1 MQFVDLAI
9 EVQNAILEYCRRNFM
24 EPSEEVLNSLAQIFD
39 SAVDEVLVVGE
50 ITGVIGGYSTSQLL
64 SSTRSEILNNMVTQA
79 LDMAEKYEQNLMIIN
94 YNSIASPLCAKW
106 QDKIYYIYEPVDNY
120 KKLDDN
126 IWHGKKNTSGGNLFH
141 PNCRHQMYAYFPGE
155 SDPPKDLEEPNE
167 EDYKLQQEL
176 NYIKRNERKYYERKS
191 VAKKTGNSSYEKQ
204 NNNWKN
210 WKIRQDEF
218 IKKNGTMRM

>member
-9 EVQNAILEYCRRNFM
+9 EVQNAILEYCRRNFI
-24 EPSEEVLNSLAQIFD
+24 EPSEEKLNSLAQIFD
-39 SAVDEVLVVGE
+39 SAVEEVLVVGGV
-50 ITGVIGGYSTSQLL
+50 TGVIGGYSTSQLL
-64 SSTRSEILNNMVTQA
+64 QSTRSEILNNMVTQA

-106 QDKIYYIYEPVDNY
+106 QNKIYYIYEPVDNY

-155 SDPPKDLEEPNE
+155 SDPPLDADEPTQKDYE
-167 EDYKLQQEL
+167 LQQEL
-176 NYIKRNERKYYERKS
+176 NYIKRNKKKYYKRKET
-191 VAKKTGNSSYEKQ
+191 ARLTNNSSYTKQ
-204 NNNWKN
+204 KDNWKRWCAREN
-210 WKIRQDEF
+210 EF
-218 IKKNGTMRM
+218 VAKNGTMRM